1 MNTDIRISVSF
12 SNHRKRK
19 RLKMM
24 LGPGST
30 DYLIDLWIA
39 TAMNRPSGVLSDMDE
54 IDIALD
60 AGWEGDPAEFVSA
73 LVRCGFMDFDG
84 QTYSMHDWEDH
95 QGYVVRS
102 DVRTERAKKAAAKRW
117 EGKGNA
123 GEIQQAC
130 SEHAASMLEAMPE
143 TETSN
148 APSPA
153 PAPLAKKN
161 IRTPLPPTGGC
172 DEKRTQK
179 PTGQGE
185 YPADFEA
192 AWKVY
197 PRKDGKRKAFQAW
210 QKAIKRGMPVAD
222 MLGHIDSRAYEPD
235 WLKDDGRFVPHMAT
249 WLNGDGWLDEGAKL
263 PVPPPADNDDDFWR
277 VDFYGN
283 PLPPLH
289 DREVAS

>member
-1 MNTDIRISVSF
+1 MANDWIKMRVDLQTHPKVFRIMSALNADVCPHGVRTVSDKYRIIGALHAVWCLFDAHSEDGVLVGYSAEILDSSLGIQGLAKAMEGVGWLVIESCGTIKMPEFDTHNGSSAKRRAKETD
-12 SNHRKRK
+12 RKRK
-19 RLKMM
+19 ERLSANC
-24 LGPGST
+24 PQ
-30 DYLIDLWIA
+30 
-39 TAMNRPSGVLSDMDE
+39 VVQE
-54 IDIALD
+54 
-60 AGWEGDPAEFVSA
+60 VSA
-73 LVRCGFMDFDG
+73 CDADKM
-84 QTYSMHDWEDH
+84 
-95 QGYVVRS
+95 
-102 DVRTERAKKAAAKRW
+102 RTREEKRRD
-117 EGKGNA
+117 
-123 GEIQQAC
+123 I
-130 SEHAASMLEAMPE
+130 
-143 TETSN
+143 
-148 APSPA
+148 
-153 PAPLAKKN
+153 KN
-161 IRTPLPPTGGC
+161 TPLPPKGEC
-172 DEKRTQK
+172 DEKRTTK
-179 PTGQGE
+179 TTGQEG

-263 PVPPPADNDDDFWR
+263 PTPPPADNDDDFWR

>member
-1 MNTDIRISVSF
+1 MEWFRWYHGTVSDPKF
-12 SNHRKRK
+12 AVIAKKSGQPKHVVLAIWAMVIEYASAKEDRGSIVGLDQEEIAVTLDLETEQVEAVLSAMTGRGIVSDN
-19 RLKMM
+19 RLKNWEKRQ
-24 LGPGST
+24 PKRE
-30 DYLIDLWIA
+30 DA
-39 TAMNRPSGVLSDMDE
+39 TASERKERWKNKNASERIGTQENAWNVQEQNRE
-54 IDIALD
+54 
-60 AGWEGDPAEFVSA
+60 E
-73 LVRCGFMDFDG
+73 
-84 QTYSMHDWEDH
+84 
-95 QGYVVRS
+95 
-102 DVRTERAKKAAAKRW
+102 
-117 EGKGNA
+117 
-123 GEIQQAC
+123 
-130 SEHAASMLEAMPE
+130 
-143 TETSN
+143 
-148 APSPA
+148 
-153 PAPLAKKN
+153 KN

-179 PTGQGE
+179 LTGHGE

-192 AWKVY
+192 AWKIY

-263 PVPPPADNDDDFWR
+263 PTPPPADNDDAFWR